1 MPPVLGSGRNSPPG
15 DLLPGLIPVSCIASI
30 GPPAHEKASP
40 GEDAPGKSISRE
52 REETLENDPR
62 PASPGGPAR
71 TTPQFGRDT
80 WGRWIRRNLRP
91 RVSLDPPSARNCA
104 RTPGLEDRDPRPA
117 QPGGEGPGRNQPSRC
132 LWAPSGV
139 KTPCRRR
146 GYRRTCVWPQPPDWN
161 GPKSCWTRS
170 HARRDADRR
179 PVVVASDAGLLR
191 PCTSGRKGSRGPP
204 PVGGLNTGPGSVQ
217 RPNESRCFEGRL
229 SETRSYLGE
238 VARLR

>member
-1 MPPVLGSGRNSPPG
+1 MIPG
-15 DLLPGLIPVSCIASI
+15 PH
-30 GPPAHEKASP
+30 PPADRREHRR
-40 GEDAPGKSISRE
+40 GCAPLVPPLS
-52 REETLENDPR
+52 
-62 PASPGGPAR
+62 
-71 TTPQFGRDT
+71 PQFGRDT
-80 WGRWIRRNLRP
+80 LGRWIRRNLRP
-91 RVSLDPPSARNCA
+91 RISLDSPSARNCA

-191 PCTSGRKGSRGPP
+191 PCTTGRPGSRGPP
-204 PVGGLNTGPGSVQ
+204 PVWSLNTGPGILQKRKGPRYSGV
-217 RPNESRCFEGRL
+217 RLLGPRSRAG
-229 SETRSYLGE
+229 TG
-238 VARLR
+238 AGLR